1 MQRSTRP
8 FWVLFGGCML
18 AFLSTAMNTGIVL
31 TLGTSVSQMSGDV
44 SRIGL
49 NLMGPGPE
57 GFAVGIDLLFAISGF
72 LGGAILAG
80 FTIHHPTL
88 DQSMPYGRCLIF
100 IGGCLLL
107 AQPSLVP
114 LPRIALGLCGF
125 ASGFQNAMATHY
137 RGIILRTT
145 HITGL
150 VTDIGSHIGMVL
162 RGHTITPWKIVVPSL
177 VVFSFFL
184 GGVFGAWLILFTQA
198 PFLLWIGGM
207 YIFGGGIWYVFQ
219 RTVLKS
225 KPLHLANRHRPAP
238 EVEPTL

>member
-1 MQRSTRP
+1 MKLSPRP
-8 FWVLFGGCML
+8 FWVLIGGCLL

-31 TLGTSVSQMSGDV
+31 TLGTSVSQMSGEV
-44 SRIGL
+44 SRIGR
-49 NLMGPGPE
+49 NLLDTSPE
-57 GFAVGIDLLFAISGF
+57 GFALGIDLTVAVSGF

-88 DQSMPYGRCLIF
+88 DQSMPYGRCLMF

-107 AQPSLVP
+107 AHPALTS
-114 LPRIALGLCGF
+114 LPRNALGLCGF

-162 RGHTITPWKIVVPSL
+162 RGHTIAPWKIVVPSL
-177 VVFSFFL
+177 VVFFFFL
-184 GGVFGAWLILFTQA
+184 GGIFGAWLVLFTQA

-207 YIFGGGIWYVFQ
+207 YILGGGVWYFFQ
-219 RTVLKS
+219 RIVLKS
-225 KPLHLANRHRPAP
+225 KPIHSGSGA
-238 EVEPTL
+238 